1 MKIVFFEDFF
11 HPNAGYKINI
21 LSKYFSLEGHD
32 LVIYTSEVDK
42 APSRLSSFFDISNI
56 ESKDSVFSNRF
67 GVKIKRIKTYFFYSG
82 RAIVT
87 TKIIKMIKGESPDL
101 LFVSGNDTYIGM
113 LLTLKYKSLAIP
125 LVFNSSMVEMASEN
139 RFSRFF
145 RLFYKTFVTP
155 IIVRNNIVTVRTQDD
170 PYVMKFLGI
179 PLRLAPFISLGVDTE
194 IFRPVVNRSLL
205 REKYNIPNDS
215 FVVIYAGK
223 LDTSKGL
230 HLLIDGF
237 MSHLKTTSKVILL
250 IVGDI
255 GQEYEKAFFEFI
267 DKSPNQ
273 ILRFPTQ
280 PYETL
285 PELYAISDL
294 AIFPRQISLSFF
306 NAQACGLPVVAES
319 NNINEERLSHGNG
332 FTFRYGDVTDMMSK
346 IDHVANLSFENY
358 SNLSIRASNYVN
370 ENYNYFKISDEYLKL
385 FKHEIEKQI
394 NHFLEDSNKKL

>member
-11 HPNAGYKINI
+11 HPNAGYNINI
-21 LSKYFSLEGHD
+21 LSKYFSLKGHD

-56 ESKDSVFSNRF
+56 EAKDSIFSNRF
-67 GVKIKRIKTYFFYSG
+67 KVNIKRIKTYFFYSG

-87 TKIIKMIKGESPDL
+87 TNIIKMIKSESPDI

-125 LVFNSSMVEMASEN
+125 LVFYSSMVEMASEN

-145 RLFYKTFVTP
+145 RLFYKTFVSP

-179 PLRLAPFISLGVDTE
+179 PLKLAPFISLGVDTE
-194 IFRPVVNRSLL
+194 IFRPVINRSLL
-205 REKYNIPNDS
+205 REKYNISYDS

-230 HLLIDGF
+230 HILIDGF
-237 MSHLKTTSKVILL
+237 MSQLKTTSKVILL

-280 PYETL
+280 PYEIL
-285 PELYAISDL
+285 PEFYAISDL

-319 NNINEERLSHGNG
+319 NDINEERLSHGNG
-332 FTFRYGDVTDMMSK
+332 FTFRYGDATDMMSK
-346 IDHVANLSFENY
+346 IEHVANLSFENY

-385 FKHEIEKQI
+385 FKHENEKQV
-394 NHFLEDSNKKL
+394 NQFLKESNKKL